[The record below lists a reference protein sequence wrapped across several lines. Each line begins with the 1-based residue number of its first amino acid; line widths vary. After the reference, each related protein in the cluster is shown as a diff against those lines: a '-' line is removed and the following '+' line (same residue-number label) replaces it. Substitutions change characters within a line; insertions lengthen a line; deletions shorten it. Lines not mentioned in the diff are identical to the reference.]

1 MEEKIRD
8 MGDNLDRLERA
19 KGVLKGDITSQFTDI
34 VREAAAELNLDDADF
49 QVLVAKNLTDA
60 VL

>member
-1 MEEKIRD
+1 

-49 QVLVAKNLTDA
+49 QVHVAKNLTDA
-60 VL
+60 VF